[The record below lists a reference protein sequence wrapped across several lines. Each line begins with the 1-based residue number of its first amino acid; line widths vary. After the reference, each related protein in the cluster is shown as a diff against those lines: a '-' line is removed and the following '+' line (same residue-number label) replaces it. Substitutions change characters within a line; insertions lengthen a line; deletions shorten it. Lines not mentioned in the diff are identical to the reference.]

1 MAEPESGRGSQDGR
15 PSNWTARILAPLA
28 LLIVA
33 GAVLLLITGNLDGD
47 DGERRDRGERDQTA
61 STEGCQPDAE
71 SAVENGYFVIE
82 PGEDLSIVADRTC
95 IPIDELIE
103 LNPNLDPQL
112 IQVGSCV
119 DLVADCCNALAAE

>member
-1 MAEPESGRGSQDGR
+1 MSDPGSERGSQDGR

-33 GAVLLLITGNLDGD
+33 GAIILLITGTLDGD
-47 DGERRDRGERDQTA
+47 DGKGRDRGERDRTA
-61 STEGCQPDAE
+61 STEGCQPEAE

-95 IPIDELIE
+95 IPIDELTE

-119 DLVADCCNALAAE
+119 DLVVDGCKALAD

>member
-1 MAEPESGRGSQDGR
+1 MSDPGSDRGSQDGR
-15 PSNWTARILAPLA
+15 PSNWTARVLAPLA

-33 GAVLLLITGNLDGD
+33 GAVVLLITGTLDGSEKK
-47 DGERRDRGERDQTA
+47 GRDKGGGDQTA
-61 STEGCQPDAE
+61 ATEGCQPEAE

-82 PGEDLSIVADRTC
+82 PGEDLSVVADRTC

-119 DLVADCCNALAAE
+119 DLVADGCKALAAD